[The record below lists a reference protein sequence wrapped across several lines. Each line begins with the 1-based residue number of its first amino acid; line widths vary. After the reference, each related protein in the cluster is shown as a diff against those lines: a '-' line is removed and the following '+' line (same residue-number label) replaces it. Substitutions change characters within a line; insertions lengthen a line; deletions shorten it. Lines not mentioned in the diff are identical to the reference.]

1 VSSLIGSPDPFITPI
16 TRFRDSQILA
26 QIDVL
31 NEDYTGTGLGF
42 KLAGVT
48 RTLNAD
54 WFNYAGPETPEQ
66 DEMKKALRVGN
77 ADTLNL
83 YSVGFTA
90 VDPSTLL
97 GYATFPSD
105 YQAYPKDDGVVLLY
119 LTLPGGSFVP
129 DNLGRTATHECG
141 HWVGLYHTFMN
152 GCIAPGDY
160 VDDTPYEAIQSFGCS
175 TGRDTCPSPGVD
187 RMSTFTSLPVNSVT
201 HHLSFL
207 AVYNYM
213 DFSDDACMNNFTPGQ
228 IVRLKQ
234 QIGLFR
240 GITI

>member
-1 VSSLIGSPDPFITPI
+1 VSSLIDSPDPFIIPI
-16 TRFRDSQILA
+16 THFRDSQILA

-42 KLAGVT
+42 KLAGIT

-54 WFNYAGPETPEQ
+54 WFDYAGPETPQQ
-66 DEMKKALRVGN
+66 DEMKQALRVGN
-77 ADTLNL
+77 AATLNL

-90 VDPSTLL
+90 VDPEGLL

-160 VDDTPYEAIQSFGCS
+160 VDDTPYEVNQSLGCA
-175 TGRDTCPSPGVD
+175 TGRDSCPSPGVD
-187 RMSTFTSLPVNSVT
+187 RMSTFTSLPVNSVI
-201 HHLSFL
+201 HHLSFP
-207 AVYNYM
+207 AVHNYM
-213 DFSDDACMNNFTPGQ
+213 GFSDDACMNNFTPGQ